1 MAELSIARSELILGG
16 QKSGKTARAEMLAA
30 AWLAQAPEHRAVY
43 IATAQA
49 WDEEMRDRIARHQRQ
64 RAERVPRMA
73 TLEEP
78 LELAHAIGR
87 HSRADTLIVVD
98 CLTLWLTALLM
109 PAVPGGGS
117 QGSSAQASPHPSPP
131 PEGEGTNT
139 GEGTSSGEGTE
150 FSFSLSPWERAGVR
164 APAATIASALRSCAG
179 PIVLIS
185 NEIGAGVIPLG
196 RDTRAF
202 VDALG
207 GLNQQAA
214 AACERVTLMSAGLPL
229 TLKGAA

>member
-1 MAELSIARSELILGG
+1 MAELRVARSELILGG
-16 QKSGKTARAEMLAA
+16 QKSGKTARAESLAA
-30 AWLAQAPEHRAVY
+30 AWLDQSTAHRAVY

-49 WDEEMRDRIARHQRQ
+49 WDEEMRERIARHQRD
-64 RAERVPRMA
+64 RAERVPR
-73 TLEEP
+73 TETVEEP
-78 LELAHAIGR
+78 VELAHAIGR

-109 PAVPGGGS
+109 PAVP
-117 QGSSAQASPHPSPP
+117 SPHPSPLP
-131 PEGEGTNT
+131 GGEGT
-139 GEGTSSGEGTE
+139 
-150 FSFSLSPWERAGVR
+150 
-164 APAATIASALRSCAG
+164 IASIAGALRACAG

-185 NEIGAGVIPLG
+185 NEIGSGVIPLG
-196 RDTRAF
+196 QDNRAF

-229 TLKGAA
+229 VLKGSS